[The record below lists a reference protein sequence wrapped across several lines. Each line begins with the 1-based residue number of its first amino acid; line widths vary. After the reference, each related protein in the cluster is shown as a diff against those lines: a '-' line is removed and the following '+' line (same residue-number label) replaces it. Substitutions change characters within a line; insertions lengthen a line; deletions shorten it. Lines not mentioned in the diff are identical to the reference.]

1 MPKSKPKQTAK
12 PKPAM
17 IDESI
22 HFFYGSDFARKLM
35 LTLAGIL
42 LVYITVWFGTAIRN
56 NLQQYY
62 YIGQSDRMER
72 TITVDGQAKVTAKP
86 DIAITTMGMI
96 SEGTTVLEA
105 QQKNTAVMNNLLAE
119 LKVLGIDETDLQTM
133 NYNIYPRYDY
143 TEEDGRILQGYEV
156 RQNVTVKI
164 RNLAN
169 ANQVLA
175 LAGVVGANN
184 VSGLEFTIDDDE
196 VYKAQARED
205 ALAKVSGKAKVL
217 ADALGVKIVRVVSY
231 NEYTNGDDNYV
242 YKAMAE
248 SAMGMGGGIPSVEA
262 GSMEVVMNVSVTF
275 EIR

>member
-1 MPKSKPKQTAK
+1 MAKTKKVIK
-12 PKPAM
+12 PKPTM
-17 IDESI
+17 IDETI
-22 HFFYGSDFARKLM
+22 HFSYGSDFARKLL

-42 LVYITVWFGTAIRN
+42 LVYVTVWFGTAIRN

-86 DIAITTMGMI
+86 DIAVTTMGMV
-96 SEGTTVLEA
+96 SEGVTVLEA

-119 LKVLGIDETDLQTM
+119 LKELSIAEEDLQTM

-143 TEEDGRILQGYEV
+143 KEEEGRVLQGYEV
-156 RQNVTVKI
+156 RQNVKIKI
-164 RNLAN
+164 RDLAN

-196 VYKAQARED
+196 VYKAQAREA
-205 ALAKVSGKAKVL
+205 ALAKVAEKAQAL
-217 ADALGVKIVRVVSY
+217 AKALGVKLVTVVSY
-231 NEYTNGDDNYV
+231 NEYTNGEDDHMYR
-242 YKAMAE
+242 AMAE
-248 SAMGMGGGIPSVEA
+248 SSFGLGGGAPSIEA
-262 GSMEVVMNVSVTF
+262 GSMEVSMNVSVTF